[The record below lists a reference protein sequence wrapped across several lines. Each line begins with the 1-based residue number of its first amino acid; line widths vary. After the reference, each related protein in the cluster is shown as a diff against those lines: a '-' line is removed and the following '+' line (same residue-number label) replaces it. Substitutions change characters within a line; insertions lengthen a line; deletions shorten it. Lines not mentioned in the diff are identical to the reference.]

1 MPIVCANKAIAEPI
15 SQAQIHAWHN
25 MPQAVDF
32 ISDKLLVL
40 LR

>member
-1 MPIVCANKAIAEPI
+1 MPIFCANKAITGPI
-15 SQAQIHAWHN
+15 SQAQIYAWHN

-32 ISDKLLVL
+32 ISDKSLVL